1 MLQKHTEKNSN
12 LCPKCHR
19 TAGER
24 IDLSSNQ
31 QIGRQFLDP
40 KMVPI
45 VAVFASGDVD
55 STAVP
60 AIERIP
66 FSEDSH
72 R

>member
-1 MLQKHTEKNSN
+1 MLQKHTEKDSN
-12 LCPKCHR
+12 LCPKCRR

-24 IDLSSNQ
+24 IGLSSNQ

-40 KMVPI
+40 KTVPI
-45 VAVFASGDVD
+45 VAVFALGDVY